1 MATSY
6 IQCNLTKSY
15 GKLYFRFYPETLS
28 AVVGYVSKNNKF
40 WVESSVEDL
49 EEYQMLRNE
58 TSFVYTPTDDEYA
71 WVAYLFEKHINQYT
85 KEAA

>member
-6 IQCNLTKSY
+6 IHFNLSKSY
-15 GKLYFRFYPETLS
+15 GMLYFRFYPETLD
-28 AVVGYVSKNNKF
+28 AVVGFNSRDYKN

-49 EEYQMLRNE
+49 EEYQMIRNE
-58 TSFVYTPTDDEYA
+58 SSFVYTPTDDEYA